1 MTLRDDITDSFGKKG
16 FKFVSLNESADDPQK
31 STLVYTDGSGA
42 SVKKEISIRI
52 SELEDTIST
61 IDLIDP
67 EGLADFLLK

>member
-16 FKFVSLNESADDPQK
+16 LKFVSLNESTSDPQK
-31 STLVYTDGSGA
+31 STLVYIDGAGA

-52 SELEDTIST
+52 SELEETVST